1 MKMMRID
8 VITAVPGIFSS
19 PLESSILKRA
29 GTKGKAEFYLHNLRD
44 YAYDK
49 HRQIDDK
56 PFGGGPGMVLKPEPF
71 FECIEKLLQERDYN
85 HIIFTT
91 PKGKIFDQKT
101 ANKLSLAENLLFVT
115 GHYKEID
122 DRVRERFATD
132 EISIGNFVL
141 TGGEI
146 PALLMIDAI
155 VRLIPGVLNDSES
168 ALNDSF
174 QDGDNI
180 EAPAYTRPAEYK
192 GMKVP
197 EVLLSGN
204 EKEINKWKEE
214 QSSIQTEKWKKLNSS
229 GVNNDRS
236 K

>member
-1 MKMMRID
+1 MMRVDI
-8 VITAVPGIFSS
+8 ITAVPELMVS
-19 PLESSILKRA
+19 PLNTSIIKRA
-29 GTKGKAEFYLHNLRD
+29 QDKGKASIIIHNLRD

-71 FECIEKLLQERDYN
+71 FLCIENLLEQRDYN

-91 PKGKIFDQKT
+91 PKGKIFDQSY
-101 ANKLSLAENLLFVT
+101 ANRLSLSGNLMFIT

-132 EISIGNFVL
+132 EISIGNYVL
-141 TGGEI
+141 TGGEL
-146 PALLMIDAI
+146 PALLIIDAI
-155 VRLIPGVLNDSES
+155 IRLIPGVLNDSES
-168 ALNDSF
+168 ALDDSF
-174 QDGDNI
+174 QD
-180 EAPAYTRPAEYK
+180 EESVSAPYYTRPAEYK

-204 EKEINKWKEE
+204 TKEIKKWKVE
-214 QSSIQTEKWKKLNSS
+214 QSKKLTDKWRNY
-229 GVNNDRS
+229 NNYRS
-236 K
+236 